1 MSGFIVSIDSESYS
15 VSDTVPREKAV
26 IILRNDRAHDIRV
39 NLWMDPKVLSEK
51 SELASTLKVVHTHVG
66 SRVAIRNVYVT
77 EFKTSKG
84 VKIYEGNVNE
94 VSKFAMEP
102 LSSTNQRPS
111 FIFETKVVTA
121 SPMDLPLN
129 DVRSAIMQ
137 FTKVRVTNIW
147 PIVLCTCVIVFV
159 WSCACRPLLVWS
171 T

>member
-137 FTKVRVTNIW
+137 FTKVRVTNM
-147 PIVLCTCVIVFV
+147 
-159 WSCACRPLLVWS
+159 
-171 T
+171 